1 MAKEICLKKKKN
13 SFHIHFFTVLSLFF
27 CIVKVLSLFY
37 YSFVTNNL
45 FVTKRLKSRKKR
57 LKTLINQ
64 HLTGNSLAIS
74 ILETSKKLKKFKKK
88 KTKHFLLLRIYCNIN
103 VTKEI

>member
-1 MAKEICLKKKKN
+1 MPKKRKKN

-27 CIVKVLSLFY
+27 CIVKVLSFFY
-37 YSFVTNNL
+37 YSFVTNNP

-64 HLTGNSLAIS
+64 HLTGDSLTIS

-88 KTKHFLLLRIYCNIN
+88 RQNTFFYYRFTVI
-103 VTKEI
+103 

>member
-1 MAKEICLKKKKN
+1 MPEKREKT

-27 CIVKVLSLFY
+27 CIVKVLSFFY
-37 YSFVTNNL
+37 YIFITNNL

-64 HLTGNSLAIS
+64 HLTNNPLTIS
-74 ILETSKKLKKFKKK
+74 ILKTSKKIKKFKKK
-88 KTKHFLLLRIYCNIN
+88 DKTLSFVTDLL
-103 VTKEI
+103 